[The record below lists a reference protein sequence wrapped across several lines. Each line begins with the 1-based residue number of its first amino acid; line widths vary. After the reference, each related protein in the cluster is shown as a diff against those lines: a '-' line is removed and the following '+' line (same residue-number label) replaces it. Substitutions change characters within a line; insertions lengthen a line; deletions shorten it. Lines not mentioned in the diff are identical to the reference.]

1 MSAPS
6 RDAHPGLARIALLA
20 LLWLALLAW
29 ARPLLLPDEGRY
41 VGVAWG
47 MLRSGDWLTPTL
59 DGLPY
64 FHKPPLFYWIT
75 ATAMKL
81 FGVWEWP
88 ARLASVL
95 GAWAGALAVFLL
107 LRRWW
112 GERDARLALWVL
124 LLQPAFYLGAQFAN
138 LDMLVAG
145 AITVTIALLAQAA
158 LALERDQPYRSA
170 LLGAYVA
177 AALAVLAKGL
187 IGMVLPGLVVTAW
200 LLSGGRWRTWL
211 RLLSLPGLVLFALV
225 AAPWFIAM
233 QQRFPEF
240 LHYFFVVQHFQRFAE
255 SGFNNV
261 QPFWFYPAVLVLATL
276 TWLPWLKP
284 LFARGETVDPLR
296 ADLRRLMWL
305 WVVLVTGFFSLPASK
320 LVGYILPAIPP
331 LAVLLADGVA
341 VYRRR
346 HGRLGRGWWASAG
359 VSVAFCVLVI
369 SVLAARTPHSSKG
382 LGLELRA
389 QRQAGEPVFLL
400 GEYYF
405 DLPIYARLE
414 QPVAYVL
421 DWDDPA
427 IRARDTWRKELADAG
442 GFDPA
447 LAPTL
452 LLRPVQLA
460 PSLCRSPV
468 AWLVGPRAAPQTFPV
483 LGQARQVAANGEAAL
498 WRITPAAPAVRAALG
513 CPGTPTAGSPSR

>member
-1 MSAPS
+1 MNT
-6 RDAHPGLARIALLA
+6 RVRMPGVGTVRIALLA
-20 LLWLALLAW
+20 LLWLGLLAW
-29 ARPLLLPDEGRY
+29 VRPLMLPDEGRY

-75 ATAMKL
+75 ATAMQV

-88 ARLASVL
+88 ARLASIL
-95 GAWAGALAVFLL
+95 GAWAGALAVFAL

-124 LLQPAFYLGAQFAN
+124 LLQPTFYLGAQFAN

-158 LALERDQPYRSA
+158 LALERGLPYRGA

-211 RLLSLPGLVLFALV
+211 RLLSLPGLALFALV

-255 SGFNNV
+255 TGFNNV
-261 QPFWFYPAVLVLATL
+261 QPFWFYPAVLLLITL
-276 TWLPWLKP
+276 PWLPWLTP
-284 LFARGETVDPLR
+284 LWARGQAVDPVR

-305 WVVLVTGFFSLPASK
+305 WMVLVTAFFSLPASK

-331 LAVLLADGVA
+331 LAVLLADGMTLH
-341 VYRRR
+341 RQR
-346 HGRLGRGWWASAG
+346 HGRIGYGGWISAG

-369 SVLAARTPHSSKG
+369 GLLAARTPHSSKA
-382 LGLELRA
+382 LGLALRA
-389 QRQAGEPVFLL
+389 ERQPGEPVFLL

-405 DLPIYARLE
+405 DLPVYARLE
-414 QPVAYVL
+414 QPEVYVL
-421 DWDDPA
+421 DWDDPE
-427 IRARDTWRKELADAG
+427 IRRRDTWRKELADAG
-442 GFDPA
+442 DFDPE
-447 LAPTL
+447 LARRL
-452 LLRPVQLA
+452 LLRPSQLA
-460 PSLCRSPV
+460 PALCRARV
-468 AWLVGPRAAPQTFPV
+468 AWLVGPLGAPQAFPV
-483 LGQARQVAANGEAAL
+483 LGQARQRAANGEAAL
-498 WRITPAAPAVRAALG
+498 WRLTPDAPAVRTALG
-513 CPGTPTAGSPSR
+513 CSGTPTADSAAR

>member
-1 MSAPS
+1 MSA
-6 RDAHPGLARIALLA
+6 RLQDDRRGLARVALLA

-29 ARPLLLPDEGRY
+29 ARPLMLPDEGRY

-75 ATAMKL
+75 AAAMKL
-81 FGVWEWP
+81 LGVWEWP

-158 LALERDQPYRSA
+158 LALERGLPYRGA

-211 RLLSLPGLVLFALV
+211 RLLSLPGLVLFALI
-225 AAPWFIAM
+225 AAPWFVAM

-240 LHYFFVVQHFQRFAE
+240 LHYFFVVQHFERFAE
-255 SGFNNV
+255 TGFNNV

-276 TWLPWLKP
+276 PWLPWLKP
-284 LFARGETVDPLR
+284 LLARGQAVDPLR

-305 WVVLVTGFFSLPASK
+305 WVVVVIAFFSLPASK

-331 LAVLLADGVA
+331 LAVLLADGIA
-341 VYRRR
+341 AHRQR
-346 HGRLGRGWWASAG
+346 HGRLGRGVWVSAG
-359 VSVAFCVLVI
+359 VSVALCVLAI
-369 SVLAARTPHSSKG
+369 GLLAARTPNSSKE

-414 QPVAYVL
+414 QPEVYVL

-427 IRARDTWRKELADAG
+427 IRRRDTWRKELADAG
-442 GFDPA
+442 DFDPA
-447 LAPTL
+447 LAARL
-452 LLRPVQLA
+452 LLRPPQLA
-460 PSLCRSPV
+460 LALCRAPV
-468 AWLVGPRAAPQTFPV
+468 AWLVGPKTAPQAFP
-483 LGQARQVAANGEAAL
+483 LLAQARQVAASGEAAL
-498 WRITPAAPAVRAALG
+498 WRITPETPAVRAALG
-513 CPGTPTAGSPSR
+513 CPGTPTAGSAAR